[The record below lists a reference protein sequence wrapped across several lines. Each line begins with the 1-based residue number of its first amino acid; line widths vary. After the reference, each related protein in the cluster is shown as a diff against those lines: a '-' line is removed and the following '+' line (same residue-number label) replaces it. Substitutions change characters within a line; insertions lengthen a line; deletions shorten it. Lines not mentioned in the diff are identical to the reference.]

1 MPALAA
7 DASGSP
13 LWGGLPLRA
22 RSRLAAAALVFSL
35 LGAGCAEMD
44 ATTRR
49 TVTGAGIGAAGGA
62 VIGSLT
68 GNAGWGALLGAGV
81 GAAGGYLH
89 DRNQRREAEAYR
101 RGLRDG
107 RRGAR

>member
-7 DASGSP
+7 DASGR
-13 LWGGLPLRA
+13 PLRG
-22 RSRLAAAALVFSL
+22 RGRLAAAALAFSL

-44 ATTRR
+44 DTTRR

-62 VIGSLT
+62 LIGSLT
-68 GNAGWGALLGAGV
+68 GDAGWGALLGAGV

-89 DRNQRREAEAYR
+89 DRNRRREDDAYR
-101 RGLRDG
+101 RGLQDG

>member
-7 DASGSP
+7 DEP
-13 LWGGLPLRA
+13 RRLPRG
-22 RSRLAAAALVFSL
+22 RGLAAAALALSL

-44 ATTRR
+44 NTTRR

-62 VIGSLT
+62 LVGSLT
-68 GNAGWGALLGAGV
+68 GDAGWGALIGAGV

-89 DRNQRREAEAYR
+89 DRNKRREEDAYR
-101 RGLRDG
+101 RGIQDG